1 MSDNKAQ
8 AQVGRRLSFAE
19 EGGRPGQLT
28 TGGPQ
33 PPPNAFAR
41 KQSVWNANKAGA
53 APGGRRL
60 SYSMS
65 HSSRKSSQDL
75 SYPRIRLQNTYRMEP
90 GESEKFKPYKV
101 EPKLYALLE
110 ETLKN
115 RKYDPTKSAYLCKE
129 LSKEMMSETRL
140 IMNNASMRY
149 KLVAHVVIGEMSGQ
163 DLRVGSRCLWDN
175 NQDNCVTVVYKNSS
189 LYAVATVFAI
199 YYE

>member
-1 MSDNKAQ
+1 MADNKSQGQ
-8 AQVGRRLSFAE
+8 ARRLSFVEDSGKSVA
-19 EGGRPGQLT
+19 PS
-28 TGGPQ
+28 GGP
-33 PPPNAFAR
+33 PPVAYAR
-41 KQSVWNANKAGA
+41 KQSVWTQGGNKGA
-53 APGGRRL
+53 AGGRRL

-75 SYPRIRLQNTYRMEP
+75 TYPRIRLQNTYRTEP
-90 GESEKFKPYKV
+90 AEHEKFKPYKI

-115 RKYDPTKSAYLCKE
+115 RKYDAQKSAYLSKE
-129 LSKEMMSETRL
+129 LSQELMRETRL

-149 KLVAHVVIGEMSGQ
+149 KLVSHVVIGEMSGQ

-199 YYE
+199 YFE